1 MTTSEKYIKTPEMAQ
16 PVMEDKIENS
26 TECFKCKQATFYP
39 VKCARCVEW
48 RKRHS
53 APFLMPFRD
62 VFKKT
67 KATTT
72 EPLCVNCISQ
82 DDYYGN
88 ICAECQDYLSAIAWN
103 EPPPSPFPT
112 ECANCK
118 NPTIYPAEREV
129 CRWPRRPWTPLR
141 SLQLPRWLL
150 RRRLRRLSRLSVRQP
165 ITQLTTKKTYF
176 LFSK

>member
-118 NPTIYPAEREV
+118 NPTIYPAECERCVDGHGDPEPLCEV
-129 CRWPRRPWTPLR
+129 C
-141 SLQLPRWLL
+141 SFQDDYYGAVCGACHGYLL
-150 RRRLRRLSRLSVRQP
+150 DNQ
-165 ITQLTTKKTYF
+165 
-176 LFSK
+176 